1 MGTRFTGS
9 RRYLRIVVTTQMV
22 MCLTFQL
29 FGKQASLPRIYG
41 MGSSKWVGNIL
52 KEVKSGDLSRD
63 LR

>member
-1 MGTRFTGS
+1 MEDYVGILS
-9 RRYLRIVVTTQMV
+9 VARRV
-22 MCLTFQL
+22 MCLTSQS